1 MVRHGKI
8 VFSNGTSGM
17 KILLYSR
24 CGCHLCEQAEDMLAC
39 LAAELTIVD
48 IDTDVELVAAFDT
61 RVPVVE
67 VDGRI
72 LIEGRFDER
81 ELFARLART

>member
-1 MVRHGKI
+1 
-8 VFSNGTSGM
+8 M

-24 CGCHLCEQAEDMLAC
+24 RGCHLCEQAEDMLAC

-48 IDTDVELVAAFDT
+48 IDTDVELLAAFDT

-81 ELFARLART
+81 ELLTRLVGG

>member
-1 MVRHGKI
+1 M
-8 VFSNGTSGM
+8 FSNGTSGM
-17 KILLYSR
+17 KIVLYSR
-24 CGCHLCEQAEDMLAC
+24 RGCHLCEQAEDMLAGHQ
-39 LAAELTIVD
+39 AETTIVD
-48 IDTDVELVAAFDT
+48 IDTDAALVAAFGT

-81 ELFARLART
+81 ELFARLGDA

>member
-1 MVRHGKI
+1 
-8 VFSNGTSGM
+8 M

-24 CGCHLCEQAEDMLAC
+24 RGCHLCEQAEDMLAC
-39 LAAELTIVD
+39 LTAELTIVD

-81 ELFARLART
+81 ELLTRLART